1 METKFLKNLSLSF
14 SSSFETRL
22 HDPLSRDDSKHPFFK
37 SETMESINNRSREN
51 IIYFFTLAREGKGDA
66 PSRFITDPFT
76 KAK

>member
-1 METKFLKNLSLSF
+1 METKFLKNLSLSLF
-14 SSSFETRL
+14 LRL
-22 HDPLSRDDSKHPFFK
+22 SKSIHDPLSRDDSKHPFFK